1 MMENLNLD
9 LFLVKESR
17 PIVVVQS
24 PCLVCFR
31 SNIFLVQQTNDLN
44 QTSYT
49 NSLQIGKKGLIVLG
63 ITIHSN
69 ISLALSFLT

>member
-1 MMENLNLD
+1 MENLNLD
-9 LFLVKESR
+9 LVLVKESR